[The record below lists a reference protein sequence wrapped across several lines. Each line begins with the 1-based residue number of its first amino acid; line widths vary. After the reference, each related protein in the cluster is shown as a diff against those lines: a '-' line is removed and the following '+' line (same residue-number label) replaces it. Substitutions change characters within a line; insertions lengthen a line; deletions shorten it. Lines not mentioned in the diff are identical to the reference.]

1 MKIEVLF
8 PEICNLYGDLAN
20 IRYLKKSNDNITIIE
35 TKLTDEPYFIKNTP
49 DLIYMGSMTEHS
61 QELVINKLMEYKD
74 RIIELINNNTHFLIT
89 GNALEIFG
97 NKIIN
102 EDGSIINCLNIY
114 NTSAKRDMLNRFNSL
129 YVGTFNDIKIV
140 GFKSQFTHS
149 YTDSIINPLFSTI
162 KSCGLNPNTK
172 DEGIRINNFMATYV
186 IGPLLVLN
194 PLFTKWLLKEFNI
207 TSNLAYEKEA
217 IDAYNYRLEDYL
229 KKENIY
235 Y

>member
-20 IRYLKKSNDNITIIE
+20 IRYLQKSNKKIKVIE
-35 TKLTDEPYFIKNTP
+35 TKLTDEPYFVHHKP
-49 DLIYMGSMTEHS
+49 DLIYMGCMTEHS
-61 QELVINKLMEYKD
+61 QELVIKKLMPYKE
-74 RIIELINNNTHFLIT
+74 RIKELIKDNVHFLIT

-97 NKIIN
+97 KEIVDEDIKIP
-102 EDGSIINCLNIY
+102 CLNIY
-114 NTSAKRDMLNRFNSL
+114 NTVAKRDMMHRFNSL
-129 YVGTFNDIKIV
+129 YVGEFKNIKIV

-149 YTDSIINPLFSTI
+149 YGKVKPLFTTI
-162 KSCGLNPNTK
+162 RSCGLNPDTK
-172 DEGIRINNFMATYV
+172 EEGIRIHNFMATYV
-186 IGPLLVLN
+186 IGPLLLLN

-207 TSNLAYEKEA
+207 TNDLAFEKEA